1 MTQNSYGA
9 RPSIRALGELCGPR
23 IVFLNTLAAMVGF
36 LLASDVA
43 DGRFVILGLGVAAL
57 ACGARSLNQYQ
68 ERHID
73 ALMPRTSGRP
83 LCCGRM
89 RPDDALVFSSF
100 CILLGLSA
108 LLLTGSLIPPL
119 LGAIAVAWYNGL
131 YTTLKRHSSFAV
143 VPGSLVGAVPPAL
156 GWAAAGGA
164 LTDTRLLYLCFFFFM
179 WQVPHFWIFIL
190 RYGDEYARAGL
201 PSLTATLG
209 PGRAS
214 RVVFAWVGAAA
225 VSSLLMI
232 RGGLLHHAWL
242 HAMLLAGS
250 LWIIFS
256 GGRLLREHLPGLYA
270 DIFRRINLYVVLVL
284 CLLVLDRVV
293 VP

>member
-1 MTQNSYGA
+1 MTSLASGTL
-9 RPSIRALGELCGPR
+9 PSVRTLCELCGLR
-23 IVFLNTLAAMVGF
+23 IVFFNTLAALAGF
-36 LLASDVA
+36 LLAAGEA
-43 DGRFVILGLGVAAL
+43 DGRMVVLALGVAAL

-68 ERHID
+68 ERRTD
-73 ALMPRTSGRP
+73 ALMPRTGDRP
-83 LCCGRM
+83 LCSGRL
-89 RPDDALVFSSF
+89 RPAAALAFSIC

-108 LLLTGSLIPPL
+108 LLLTGSPAPPL
-119 LGAIAVAWYNGL
+119 LGAFAVAWYNGL
-131 YTTLKRHSSFAV
+131 YTGLKRLSSFAV

-164 LTDTRLLYLCFFFFM
+164 LTDARLWYLCFFFFM

-190 RYGDEYARAGL
+190 RYGDEYTRAGL

-209 PGRAS
+209 SGRAS

-232 RGGLLHHAWL
+232 QGGLLHHAWL
-242 HAMLLAGS
+242 LAMLLAGS
-250 LWIIFS
+250 CWIILS

-284 CLLVLDRVV
+284 ALLVLDRVV
-293 VP
+293 RP